1 MIKGCG
7 IYITCTYIYIIFSA
21 DTQLIKICKIEFFV
35 SSVTKIIICGFSF
48 LCLELRKYFRYI
60 TTKLCKKYYKLH
72 WYSTCKSNFLH
83 YTWMNLCS
91 PPISLP
97 WKLSQVNIKLALEK
111 MCWYLAE
118 LIVILRISLLAAACN
133 FPTERF
139 HTTFFRS
146 RTGMNGNRSAD
157 L

>member
-7 IYITCTYIYIIFSA
+7 IYITFTYIYIIFSA
-21 DTQLIKICKIEFFV
+21 DAKLIKICKIEFFV
-35 SSVTKIIICGFSF
+35 SSVTKIMICGFFF

-72 WYSTCKSNFLH
+72 WYSKSNFLH

-91 PPISLP
+91 SPISLS
-97 WKLSQVNIKLALEK
+97 WKLSQVNIKLALGK
-111 MCWYLAE
+111 MYWYLAE
-118 LIVILRISLLAAACN
+118 LIVILRISFLVAACN

-139 HTTFFRS
+139 HTTLFRS
-146 RTGMNGNRSAD
+146 RTGMNGTRSAD